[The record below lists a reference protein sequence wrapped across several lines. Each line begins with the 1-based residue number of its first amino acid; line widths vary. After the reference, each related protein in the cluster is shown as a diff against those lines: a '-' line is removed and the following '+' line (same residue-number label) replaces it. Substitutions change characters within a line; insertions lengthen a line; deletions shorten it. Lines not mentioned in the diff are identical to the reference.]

1 MKNIGLITLFT
12 GLILASSS
20 VFGAHASDWDT
31 LISALETANLSTVQ
45 AIIPGRIDVNAT
57 TRGLS
62 PKTPVQIAR
71 YWLEK
76 RAEVIRYLHSATSA
90 KTAAASSIDWDNLLP
105 AIEKSDLSTISAI
118 VPSKISPWDT
128 TRGGRKILAIAQY
141 HLDQQAQI
149 ATYLESIGESRAG
162 EGGDGAAMPAS
173 SPKEIRFYHR
183 TDPYYEFTN
192 FYSHPITIDGAI
204 WPTSEH
210 YFQAQ
215 KFVKTPRLMAVICT
229 GRMSCSDVFAF
240 ARANEVH
247 KRADWETLVR
257 PGVMVKDDIM
267 WKVLDAK
274 FAPGTPLAELLK
286 STGTAMLIEASD
298 VDHYWGWGPADP
310 RDGNHYGQNRLGEM
324 LMALRAR
331 L

>member
-1 MKNIGLITLFT
+1 MKNTILFTLFT
-12 GLILASSS
+12 GLMLISGSAL
-20 VFGAHASDWDT
+20 GAHVSDWDT

-45 AIIPGRIDVNAT
+45 AVIPSRIDVNAK
-57 TRGLS
+57 TRGAK
-62 PKTPVQIAR
+62 PKTPLQITR

-76 RAEVIRYLHSATSA
+76 RAEVIRYLHSATSV
-90 KTAAASSIDWDNLLP
+90 KTAAASYIDWNNLLP
-105 AIEKSDLSTISAI
+105 AIEKADLGTISAI

-149 ATYLESIGESRAG
+149 ATYLESLAIGKG
-162 EGGDGAAMPAS
+162 GGGDGAAMPAS
-173 SPKEIRFYHR
+173 SPTEIRFYHR
-183 TDPYYEFTN
+183 TDPYYELTN

-215 KFVKTPRLMAVICT
+215 KFVGAPRLMAQICT
-229 GRMSCSDVFAF
+229 GRMSCGDVFAF
-240 ARANEVH
+240 ARANEAY

-257 PGVMVKDDIM
+257 PSVMVKDDIM
-267 WKVLDAK
+267 WKALVVK
-274 FAPGTPLAELLK
+274 FAPGTPLAALLK
-286 STGTAMLIEASD
+286 STGTAVLIEASD
-298 VDHYWGWGPADP
+298 VDSYWGWGPADP

-324 LMALRAR
+324 LMALRAS